1 MTVAGWTSAA
11 LVALCVLLLGG
22 AMPCAGQ
29 GLEGADSA
37 LAQAHSAADAW
48 LALVDGSQYEASWDS
63 AAAPFRAA
71 VTRSDWQTSLMKARA
86 PFGPIRER
94 TLLSAAY
101 RTELPGVPPGEY
113 VVMQY
118 EAEVAGDRK
127 IVETVTPMRDQD
139 GRWRVSGYYIRPQ

>member
-1 MTVAGWTSAA
+1 MSRSAT
-11 LVALCVLLLGG
+11 ALCVLLLGG

-37 LAQAHSAADAW
+37 LARAHGAADAW

-63 AAAPFRAA
+63 AASPFRAA

-86 PFGPIRER
+86 PFGPIRGR

-113 VVMQY
+113 VV
-118 EAEVAGDRK
+118 EITASGEGEPVKELVGFR
-127 IVETVTPMRDQD
+127 VT
-139 GRWRVSGYYIRPQ
+139 S